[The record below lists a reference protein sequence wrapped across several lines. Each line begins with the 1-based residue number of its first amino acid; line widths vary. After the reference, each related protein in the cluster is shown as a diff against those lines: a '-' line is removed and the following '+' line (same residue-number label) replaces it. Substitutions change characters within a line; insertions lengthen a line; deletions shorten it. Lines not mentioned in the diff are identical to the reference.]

1 MNIGAA
7 AKASGLSAKM
17 IRHYESIGLLPAG
30 VRADNG
36 YRRYS
41 ARDLDTLR
49 FVRHARELGF
59 PLETIRDLLSLWQDH
74 QRSSADVQRLALEQ
88 VAELDRRI
96 ADLTRMRDAIAAL
109 AQRCHGD
116 ARPECP
122 ILDELQAPG
131 HEPKACSH

>member
-30 VRADNG
+30 ARGDNG
-36 YRRYS
+36 YRRYTP
-41 ARDLDTLR
+41 RDLDTLK

-59 PLETIRDLLSLWQDH
+59 PLETIRHLLSLWQDQ
-74 QRSSADVQRLALEQ
+74 QRSSADVKMLALEQ

-122 ILDELQAPG
+122 ILDELQ
-131 HEPKACSH
+131 SHGCCAG

>member
-30 VRADNG
+30 ARGDNG
-36 YRRYS
+36 YRRYTE
-41 ARDLDTLR
+41 RDLATLR
-49 FVRHARELGF
+49 FVRHARDLGF
-59 PLETIRDLLSLWQDH
+59 PLDTVGALISLWQDR
-74 QRSSADVQRLALEQ
+74 QRSSADVKTLALEQ

-96 ADLTRMRDAIAAL
+96 ADLSRMRDAIARL
-109 AQRCHGD
+109 AECCHGD

-122 ILDELQAPG
+122 ILDALQAPSESG
-131 HEPKACSH
+131 R

>member
-30 VRADNG
+30 ARGDNG
-36 YRRYS
+36 YRRYTE
-41 ARDLDTLR
+41 RDLATLR
-49 FVRHARELGF
+49 FVRHARDLGF
-59 PLETIRDLLSLWQDH
+59 PLDTVGTLISLWQDG
-74 QRSSADVQRLALEQ
+74 QRSSADVKTLALEQ

-96 ADLTRMRDAIAAL
+96 ADLSRMRDAIAQL
-109 AQRCHGD
+109 ASCCHGD

-122 ILDELQAPG
+122 IIDALQAPG
-131 HEPKACSH
+131 ESGR